1 MRILLS
7 VRVIHKAFSGRPSSP
22 LEGLVP
28 DTDLVLA
35 LMSGAMCCQL
45 SEIYLYPA
53 APIAHLSIGLVVGVV
68 LLLSVI
74 VKEDFI
80 LAFLVGKFRAKDK
93 VDEEEEEDEVQN
105 ETGAGKAKAE

>member
-1 MRILLS
+1 M
-7 VRVIHKAFSGRPSSP
+7 IHKAFSGRPSSP

-35 LMSGAMCCQL
+35 LISGAVCCQL
-45 SEIYLYPA
+45 SEIHLYPA

-80 LAFLVGKFRAKDK
+80 LAFLVGKFRTKEK
-93 VDEEEEEDEVQN
+93 VDDKEDDDDDTLEEKF
-105 ETGAGKAKAE
+105 KAD

>member
-1 MRILLS
+1 MIR
-7 VRVIHKAFSGRPSSP
+7 KAFSGRPSSP

-35 LMSGAMCCQL
+35 MISGAVCCQL

-53 APIAHLSIGLVVGVV
+53 SPATHLAIGVVVGII

-80 LAFLVGKFRAKDK
+80 LAFLVSKFRTKEK
-93 VDEEEEEDEVQN
+93 VDDEKNDDDEALEEKTKVD
-105 ETGAGKAKAE
+105 

>member
-1 MRILLS
+1 MIN
-7 VRVIHKAFSGRPSSP
+7 KAFSGRSSNP

-28 DTDLVLA
+28 DTDLMFA
-35 LMSGAMCCQL
+35 LVSGAVCCQL

-53 APIAHLSIGLVVGVV
+53 SPAIHFAIGVVVGII

-80 LAFLVGKFRAKDK
+80 LAFLVGKFKTKEK
-93 VDEEEEEDEVQN
+93 VDVEIDDDD
-105 ETGAGKAKAE
+105 TLRLKAE

>member
-7 VRVIHKAFSGRPSSP
+7 IRVIKKAFSGRPSSP

-28 DTDLVLA
+28 DTDLMLA
-35 LMSGAMCCQL
+35 LISGAVCCQL

-53 APIAHLSIGLVVGVV
+53 SPASHLAIGVVVGII
-68 LLLSVI
+68 LLLSAV

-80 LAFLVGKFRAKDK
+80 LAFLVGKFRTKEK
-93 VDEEEEEDEVQN
+93 VDDEKKDNDDASEEK
-105 ETGAGKAKAE
+105 TKAD

>member
-1 MRILLS
+1 MRIFLS
-7 VRVIHKAFSGRPSSP
+7 IRVIKKAFSGRPSSP

-28 DTDLVLA
+28 DTDLMLA
-35 LMSGAMCCQL
+35 LMSGAVCCQL

-53 APIAHLSIGLVVGVV
+53 SPATHLAIGVVVGII

-80 LAFLVGKFRAKDK
+80 LAFLVGKFRTKEK
-93 VDEEEEEDEVQN
+93 VDNEENDDDNAMVEK
-105 ETGAGKAKAE
+105 TKAD

>member
-7 VRVIHKAFSGRPSSP
+7 IRVINKAFSGRSSNP

-28 DTDLVLA
+28 DTDLMFA
-35 LMSGAMCCQL
+35 LVSGAVCCQL

-53 APIAHLSIGLVVGVV
+53 SPIIHFAIGVVVGII

-80 LAFLVGKFRAKDK
+80 LAFLVGKFKTKEK
-93 VDEEEEEDEVQN
+93 VDVEIDDDD
-105 ETGAGKAKAE
+105 TLRLKAE

>member
-7 VRVIHKAFSGRPSSP
+7 VRVIRKAFSGRSISP

-28 DTDLVLA
+28 DTDLMFA
-35 LMSGAMCCQL
+35 LISGAVCCQL

-53 APIAHLSIGLVVGVV
+53 SPGSHLAIGVVVGII

-80 LAFLVGKFRAKDK
+80 LAFLVGKFKTKEK
-93 VDEEEEEDEVQN
+93 VDDGESDDNDTLEEK
-105 ETGAGKAKAE
+105 TKAD